1 MGTDL
6 APALKIQRHPERAVA
21 DRETAFAILDEGLIC
36 HVGFVVDGRPW
47 VIPTMYARD
56 GETLYV
62 HGSPASRM
70 LRNLADGIDVSVAV
84 TLLDG
89 LVLARSVFSHSMN
102 YRSVVIAGRA
112 TEVTEPDAKRAA
124 MRCLVEHV
132 LPGRWD
138 EARQPNPKEMATTL
152 VLALP
157 LAYLSTKVRSGPPID
172 VPADRALPIWAG
184 ELPIALTFVTPNADA
199 LAEGSALPASVVAQ
213 TRTSRRGVERFTP

>member
-1 MGTDL
+1 M
-6 APALKIQRHPERAVA
+6 KVQRHPERAVA
-21 DRETAFAILDEGLIC
+21 DRAAALAILDEGLIC
-36 HVGFVVDGRPW
+36 HVGFVADGRPW

-56 GETLYV
+56 GETLYL

-70 LRNLADGIDVSVAV
+70 IRGLACGIDVSVTV

-102 YRSVVIAGRA
+102 YRSVMIAGSA
-112 TEVTEPDAKRAA
+112 TEVVGSEAKLEA

-138 EARQPNPKEMATTL
+138 EARQPSRKEIATTL

-157 LAYLSTKVRSGPPID
+157 LDHLSTKMRTGAPSD
-172 VPADRALPIWAG
+172 SAADRSLPVWGG
-184 ELPIALTFVTPNADA
+184 EIPVSLAFGTPRADA
-199 LAEGSALPASVVAQ
+199 LVADPALPASVVDQMA
-213 TRTSRRGVERFTP
+213 RGARG